1 MTGYSYRV
9 PAYPVEP
16 GSRPPKED
24 MVIATAWRIKSLIT
38 APQAN
43 TNFRPGSRFAVRGSC
58 WAGEETVKEVLV
70 STDFGM
76 HWKKAALTPPANA
89 YAWAHWECEVAL
101 PGKGITKSGLAPLT
115 TTGPPSPFVNP
126 ESKGLSRERHP
137 PAAGSD
143 CGLSMQPRR
152 ATGLVIL
159 GSALALVC
167 GLAAGEEN
175 NQPLSAGQAVQKP
188 VIDAANPGRRC

>member
-43 TNFRPGSRFAVRGSC
+43 AQFPAGQSITVRGHT

-70 STDFGM
+70 SVDFGV
-76 HWKKAALTPPANA
+76 HWKKAMLTQSANP
-89 YAWAHWECEVAL
+89 YAWAHWETRSR
-101 PGKGITKSGLAPLT
+101 ITQEGVLR
-115 TTGPPSPFVNP
+115 N
-126 ESKGLSRERHP
+126 
-137 PAAGSD
+137 
-143 CGLSMQPRR
+143 
-152 ATGLVIL
+152 L
-159 GSALALVC
+159 GTRL
-167 GLAAGEEN
+167 
-175 NQPLSAGQAVQKP
+175 
-188 VIDAANPGRRC
+188 